1 MKTRKSSVMIR
12 YAAKKAGFKT
22 NVRENIVTAQSMY
35 MYKVFFVV
43 LISVIS
49 LGCQK
54 TLDDITEQPLE
65 QYKRVSSHKN
75 ADNDPR
81 KMLKFETLDS
91 YENFF
96 ENADFANQIKETTDY
111 SPLRNTI
118 DEINHLSE
126 SEDPELENNPIMKD
140 AIYENYGLLLDI
152 LNQKKLVQL
161 GNYIVRVDLANDKI
175 YTISRTIPN
184 AVDIILNNPTD
195 ESVVTSHS
203 PNTELVSYVFNFIGC
218 NDRWA
223 NKRQEKLDESN
234 QGVHCTKNRKRTK
247 KELTYQSAGIYF
259 SIVGEAKGQKRT
271 LIWFSDNS
279 QYPDISY
286 FSYTFKRRC
295 GGSEYWGGDPD
306 SWGNSIAW
314 SHDGNKATFRPYQ
327 STYALKEFN
336 VYANI
341 VGCGGTHTLHIED
354 Y

>member
-1 MKTRKSSVMIR
+1 MKTRESLITL
-12 YAAKKAGFKT
+12 KKAVHKFAFK
-22 NVRENIVTAQSMY
+22 ENAVGIKRTYLYNSI
-35 MYKVFFVV
+35 FVV
-43 LISVIS
+43 LLSIVS

-54 TLDDITEQPLE
+54 SIDEITEQPLE
-65 QYKRVSSHKN
+65 KSTKSYLNKN
-75 ADNDPR
+75 TDNDPK
-81 KMLKFETLDS
+81 KMLAFETLSD
-91 YENFF
+91 YEKFF
-96 ENADFANQIKETTDY
+96 NDPEFANKKIETTDY

-118 DEINHLSE
+118 DKINDLTDSQTP
-126 SEDPELENNPIMKD
+126 DLETNPIIED
-140 AIYENYGLLLDI
+140 EIYEGYGLLLDI
-152 LNQKKLVQL
+152 LNQKKLVEL
-161 GNYIVRVDLANDKI
+161 GNYIVRVDLAKDKI
-175 YTISRTIPN
+175 YTIPKNSPN
-184 AVDIILNNPTD
+184 AVDVILNSPTD
-195 ESVVTSHS
+195 ESLVASHD
-203 PNTELVSYVFNFIGC
+203 PKTELISFLFNFIGC

-223 NKRQEKLDESN
+223 QKKQVRLDSDSD
-234 QGVHCTKNRKRTK
+234 GVYCSNRKRTK

-295 GGSEYWGGDPD
+295 GSSEYWGGDPD
-306 SWGNSIAW
+306 SWGNSLAW

-341 VGCGGTHTLHIED
+341 VGCGGSHTLHIED